1 MAGTGPEG
9 GDLAE
14 LRARLA
20 ALEARE
26 GMTADAAPPTGHPRS
41 GPRPRHPVR
50 AFFSALLIVL
60 ACVLV
65 PLSALA
71 VWVNSQIGD
80 TDRYVATVAPLASDR
95 DVQDAAADRIT
106 GAVMQHVGVASLLDE
121 VAPADRPRL
130 DTLLSRLA
138 GPLTSGLRSL
148 VHSTAERVVRSE
160 AFRKVWVEANRRIHA
175 TVDKALTGQGGGAVR
190 LTNDTVAIDLAP
202 VIDQVKQRLV
212 GAGLTVAGK
221 IPQIH
226 TDFTVVRSE
235 KVGKIRTAFRLLQLV
250 GFWLPILTVVL
261 AAVGVLLAARRRRS
275 LVAAA
280 LGFAGA
286 ALVLGLALTVFR
298 SLYLDALPASVS
310 QPAAA
315 TVYDTLIRFLR
326 GTVRAVIVLGVVV
339 ALGAWLSGPG
349 RYAVRVRGVWESVLG
364 AAGDAAE
371 GLGMRTGPVGPWLVR
386 HKVAVAW
393 VVVVAAGLVLA
404 FWSYPTGWVVVGL
417 ALAVLLVLAAV
428 EFLARPAR
436 PARP

>member
-26 GMTADAAPPTGHPRS
+26 AREAQVRDAGPATGGRRHH
-41 GPRPRHPVR
+41 HPVR

-95 DVQDAAADRIT
+95 DVQDAAAERIT
-106 GAVMQHVGVASLLDE
+106 GAVMQHVDLKSLLDE

-130 DTLLSRLA
+130 DTLLNRLS
-138 GPLTSGLRSL
+138 GPLTSGLQSL
-148 VHSTAERVVRSE
+148 VHTTAERVVRSE
-160 AFRKVWVEANRRIHA
+160 AFRTVWVEANRRIHA
-175 TVDKALTGQGGGAVR
+175 TVDKALTGEGGGAVR

-212 GAGLTVAGK
+212 DAGLTVAGK

-235 KVGKIRTAFRLLQLV
+235 KVGKIRTGFRLLQLV
-250 GFWLPILTVVL
+250 GFWLPILAVVL
-261 AAVGVLLAARRRRS
+261 AAVGVLLAVRRRRS

-298 SLYLDALPASVS
+298 TIYLDALPASVS

-326 GTVRAVIVLGVVV
+326 ATVRAVIVLGLVV

-364 AAGDAAE
+364 AAGDAA
-371 GLGMRTGPVGPWLVR
+371 GGAGMRTGPVGPWLDR
-386 HKVAVAW
+386 HKVLVAW
-393 VVVVAAGLVLA
+393 IVVAAAGLVLA

-417 ALAVLLVLAAV
+417 ALAVVLVLAAV
-428 EFLARPAR
+428 EFLARPVR
-436 PARP
+436 T

>member
-1 MAGTGPEG
+1 MAGTDPEG
-9 GDLAE
+9 DDLAG

-26 GMTADAAPPTGHPRS
+26 APAPAGRRRH
-41 GPRPRHPVR
+41 HPVR

-95 DVQDAAADRIT
+95 DVQDAAANRIT
-106 GAVMQHVGVASLLDE
+106 GAVMQHIDLKSLLDE

-130 DTLLSRLA
+130 DTLLTRLS
-138 GPLTSGLRSL
+138 GPLTSGLESL
-148 VHSTAERVVRSE
+148 VHSAAERVVRSE
-160 AFRKVWVEANRRIHA
+160 AFRTLWVEANRRVHA

-202 VIDQVKQRLV
+202 VIDRVKQRLV
-212 GAGLTVAGK
+212 DAGVTIAAK
-221 IPQIH
+221 IPQVH

-235 KVGKIRTAFRLLQLV
+235 KIGKIRTAFRLLQLV
-250 GFWLPILTVVL
+250 GFWLPVLTVVL

-286 ALVLGLALTVFR
+286 ALVLGVALTVFR
-298 SLYLDALPASVS
+298 TLYLDALPASVS

-371 GLGMRTGPVGPWLVR
+371 RAGMRTGPVGPWLAR
-386 HKVAVAW
+386 HKVLVAW
-393 VVVVAAGLVLA
+393 VVVAAAGLVLA
-404 FWSYPTGWVVVGL
+404 FWSYPTGWVVVWL
-417 ALAVLLVLAAV
+417 ALAVVLVLAAV
-428 EFLARPAR
+428 EFLARPVR
-436 PARP
+436 S